1 MQADRMEHGTL
12 KAGMPLRNQGV
23 EVAIHH
29 ASTTPPATC
38 DIRFSLQDR
47 YANERLE
54 AALTERGISNR
65 AVTISGYAMM
75 SEREIKEPEFVGA
88 RDAEIRTRLTKYLEK
103 HETIPRAH
111 DLVILDMEP
120 EGIAPAD
127 LGTFEAEP
135 LRQRKLISAYAQRIR
150 VARQVFRQT
159 KVPGLRFGLYQIIVP
174 NGKGKSSKKF
184 EMRMCGYIKA
194 GEQGMYDQL
203 DFICPVLYQRYG
215 PKDATPNTL
224 RLWIGAATRQGIDR
238 SIELTRSN
246 GSRIPLVPL
255 LSFWVFNGG
264 SKSDRK
270 AVSAVSVARQ
280 LEIAQSSIPV
290 QSILFWSAWQT
301 RHEME
306 TADKPVQG
314 IRIADFLTDTG
325 TLPWPGC
332 T

>member
-1 MQADRMEHGTL
+1 MQADRVEHRGL
-12 KAGMPLRNQGV
+12 KAGMPLGNQGV

-47 YANERLE
+47 YANQKLE
-54 AALTERGISNR
+54 AALTNRGISNR
-65 AVTISGYAMM
+65 AVTISGHATM
-75 SEREIKEPEFVGA
+75 SEREIGEPEFVGA
-88 RDAEIRTRLTKYLEK
+88 HAAEIRTRLTKYLEK

-120 EGIAPAD
+120 EGIAPLD

-150 VARQVFRQT
+150 VARQVFRRT
-159 KVPGLRFGLYQIIVP
+159 KVPGLRLGLYQIIVP
-174 NGKGKSSKKF
+174 DGKGKSSKKF
-184 EMRMCGYIKA
+184 EMRMCGYVEA
-194 GEQGMYDQL
+194 GKQGMYDEL
-203 DFICPVLYQRYG
+203 DFICPVLYQRFG
-215 PKDATPNTL
+215 SKDATSDTL
-224 RLWIGAATRQGIDR
+224 QQWIGDATRQGINR
-238 SIELTRSN
+238 SLDLTRRN

-264 SKSDRK
+264 SKSNRK
-270 AVSAVSVARQ
+270 AVSPVNVARQ
-280 LEIAQSSIPV
+280 LKIV
-290 QSILFWSAWQT
+290 QSATGVEAIVFWSAWQT

-306 TADKPVQG
+306 TPDKPVQA
-314 IRIADFLTDTG
+314 ISIVDFLTDTG